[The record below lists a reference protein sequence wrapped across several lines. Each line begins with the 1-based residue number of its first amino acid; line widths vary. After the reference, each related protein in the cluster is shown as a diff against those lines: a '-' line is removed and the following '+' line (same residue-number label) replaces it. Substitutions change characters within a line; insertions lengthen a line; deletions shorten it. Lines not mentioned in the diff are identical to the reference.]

1 MKRFISIFFAHKV
14 LFARKIFSLIF
25 LFERNTAFVL
35 QGYPSGRLPRVARN
49 DRVLRTEY
57 NKCLFAGNYLQNFRT
72 FFILSRATHFMSLR
86 GIANGDAVAIARK
99 GHLVNPTQDTFVLAW
114 RKRNKQAKDKQLS
127 LATIVWSK
135 VQFIPGVTNTIF
147 AVLSTSFLN
156 RTAKSYDILS
166 NPP

>member
-14 LFARKIFSLIF
+14 LFARKNFSLIF

-57 NKCLFAGNYLQNFRT
+57 NKCLFTGNYLQNFRT

-86 GIANGDAVAIARK
+86 GIANGDAVAISRK
-99 GHLVNPTQDTFVLAW
+99 GHHIKSHARYFCACVE
-114 RKRNKQAKDKQLS
+114 KRNKQAKDKQLS

-135 VQFIPGVTNTIF
+135 VQFIPRCALPIVFRQG
-147 AVLSTSFLN
+147 L
-156 RTAKSYDILS
+156 
-166 NPP
+166 